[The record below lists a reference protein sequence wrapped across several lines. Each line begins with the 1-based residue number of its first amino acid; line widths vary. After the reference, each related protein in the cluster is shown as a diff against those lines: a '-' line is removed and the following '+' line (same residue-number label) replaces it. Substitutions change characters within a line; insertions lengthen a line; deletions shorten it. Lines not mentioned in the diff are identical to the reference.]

1 MIGARRDFLFY
12 ATYHSCEGKDVANYT
27 LLGEYVLR
35 PNGLGT
41 SAESSSQLV
50 QCNSDGQKAVN
61 SLKKLTGWKF
71 PAGGLNYVNQDN
83 I

>member
-1 MIGARRDFLFY
+1 LINELVVGNY
-12 ATYHSCEGKDVANYT
+12 NQHNCEGKDVANYT
-27 LLGEYVLR
+27 LLGEYVVR

-41 SAESSSQLV
+41 PADPSNQLV

-61 SLKKLTGWKF
+61 SLKVLTGWAF
-71 PAGGLNYVNQDN
+71 PAGGLNYVNQDY